1 LRDFS
6 LQNLNSQDSPNSP
19 LRPRQSAAAG
29 WPPLARFVAAE
40 ARLAHRAAKRPLTAF
55 VYEFVRFGV
64 KQAWAC
70 LFGGA
75 MLALILGTHFW
86 YPRGAALARYDFIF
100 LAAVAIQV
108 AMLAWKLE
116 TFDEAKVILIYHVV
130 GTIMEVFKTDVGSWI
145 YPEPSFFRIAGVPL
159 FSGFMYASIGSY
171 IARSWRLFDFRF
183 AHHPPLWSIL
193 LLALA
198 IYANFFTHHYIV
210 DMRYMLFAAA
220 VLLFGRTWIYYR
232 IHYVYRRMPLLL
244 GLFLVALFIWFAENL
259 GTVSRTWLYPSQ
271 LIAWSPVP
279 VAKLGSWFLLLL
291 ISYALVAIVN
301 RPQEIGDAA
310 ARGADQAGS
319 DEPSAACNC
328 GSASQPS

>member
-1 LRDFS
+1 M
-6 LQNLNSQDSPNSP
+6 PN

-29 WPPLARFVAAE
+29 WPPLARFIAAE
-40 ARLAHRAAKRPLTAF
+40 ARLAHRAAKHPLTAF
-55 VYEFVRFGV
+55 AYEFVRFGV

-75 MLALILGTHFW
+75 MLVLILGTHLW
-86 YPRGAALARYDFIF
+86 YPRGAPLARYDFIF
-100 LAAVAIQV
+100 LAAVAIQI

-145 YPEPSFFRIAGVPL
+145 YPEHSIFRIGGVPL

-183 AHHPPLWSIL
+183 ARHPPLWSVH

-198 IYANFFTHHYIV
+198 VYANFFTHHYIV
-210 DMRYMLFAAA
+210 DLRYVLFAAA
-220 VLLFGRTWIYYR
+220 VLLFGRAWIYYR

-259 GTVSRTWLYPSQ
+259 GTLSRTWLYPSQ
-271 LIAWSPVP
+271 MLGWSAVP

-301 RPQEIGDAA
+301 RPQEIGEAA
-310 ARGADQAGS
+310 ARGSRHGLS
-319 DEPSAACNC
+319 DKPSAAC
-328 GSASQPS
+328 STESTSQPS

>member
-1 LRDFS
+1 VR
-6 LQNLNSQDSPNSP
+6 LQDLPNA
-19 LRPRQSAAAG
+19 RPRQSAAAG

-86 YPRGAALARYDFIF
+86 YPHGAALARYDFIF
-100 LAAVAIQV
+100 LAAVAIQI
-108 AMLAWKLE
+108 AMLVWKLE

-198 IYANFFTHHYIV
+198 IYANFFTHHYTV

-220 VLLFGRTWIYYR
+220 LLLFGRTWIYYR

-279 VAKLGSWFLLLL
+279 LAKLGSWFLLLL

-301 RPQEIGDAA
+301 RPEEIGDAA
-310 ARGADQAGS
+310 ARGTDQEGS
-319 DEPSAACNC
+319 DEPSATCSSE
-328 GSASQPS
+328 SASQPS

>member
-1 LRDFS
+1 LD
-6 LQNLNSQDSPNSP
+6 LPN
-19 LRPRQSAAAG
+19 LRPRQSAATG
-29 WPPLARFVAAE
+29 WPLLARFIAAE
-40 ARLAHRAAKRPLTAF
+40 ARLAHRAAKRPFTAF

-75 MLALILGTHFW
+75 MLALLVGTHLW
-86 YPRGAALARYDFIF
+86 YPRGAPLARYDFIF
-100 LAAVAIQV
+100 LAAVAIQI

-130 GTIMEVFKTDVGSWI
+130 GTVMEVFKTDVGSWI
-145 YPEPSFFRIAGVPL
+145 YPEPSIFRIGGVPL

-183 AHHPPLWSIL
+183 ARHPPLWSIQ

-210 DMRYMLFAAA
+210 DLRYMLFAAA

-259 GTVSRTWLYPSQ
+259 GTLSRTWLYPSQ
-271 LIAWSPVP
+271 MTGWSAVP

-301 RPQEIGDAA
+301 RPQEIGEDAA
-310 ARGADQAGS
+310 IGGGRSGAGEQTEG
-319 DEPSAACNC
+319 
-328 GSASQPS
+328 GLQ